1 MLIIRVYI
9 LYTVIVYYYFK
20 FLARSR
26 IARNAD

>member
-20 FLARSR
+20 FLPESKWREL
-26 IARNAD
+26 